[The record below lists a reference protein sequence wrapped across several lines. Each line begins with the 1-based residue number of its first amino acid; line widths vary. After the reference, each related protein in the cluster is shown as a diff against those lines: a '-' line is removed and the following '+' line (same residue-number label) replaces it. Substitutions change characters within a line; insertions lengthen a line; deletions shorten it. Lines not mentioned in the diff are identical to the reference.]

1 MKEFQEL
8 LKEKKVEKRNKDFA
22 EAESL
27 LLQAKERFKDLLTL
41 TLSEQNASFRFE
53 SAYESL
59 REALQ
64 SFLAKRGYKPYS
76 HEAIIA
82 FTFEEKIIS
91 EKDSRIADRY
101 REIRN
106 DIDYRAVKVTIE
118 ETKEIIN
125 FVKNILPQL
134 EEVFYKK

>member
-1 MKEFQEL
+1 MKEFKEL
-8 LKEKKVEKRNKDFA
+8 VREGKVEKRSPDFA

-27 LLQAKERFKDLLTL
+27 LQQAKERLNDLVTL
-41 TLSEQNASFRFE
+41 PLNEKNASFRFE

-82 FTFEEKIIS
+82 FALEEKILS
-91 EKDSRIADRY
+91 EKESRTADRY

-106 DIDYRAVKVTIE
+106 DINYRATKVTVE
-118 ETKEIIN
+118 ETKEIIH
-125 FVKNILPQL
+125 FVKHIIPHLTEIFHQ
-134 EEVFYKK
+134 K

>member
-1 MKEFQEL
+1 MKEFKEL
-8 LKEKKVEKRNKDFA
+8 LKEKKVEKRNKDFS

-27 LLQAKERFKDLLTL
+27 LQQANERFKDLLTL
-41 TLSEQNASFRFE
+41 PLNEQNAPFRYE

-64 SFLAKRGYKPYS
+64 SFLSKMGYKPYS

-82 FTFEEKIIS
+82 FVFEEKIIS
-91 EKDSRIADRY
+91 EKESITIDRY

-106 DIDYRAVKVTIE
+106 DIDYRAVKVTVE

-125 FVKNILPQL
+125 FVKKIMPQL
-134 EEVFYKK
+134 EEVFHKK